1 MTKQSSKQD
10 IRLAYQSLKEKEEE
24 SRLKFINSLSKEQLI
39 LFEAWKQLVLES
51 SHFRLFINS
60 KYGK

>member
-1 MTKQSSKQD
+1 MTKQPSKQD

-24 SRLKFINSLSKEQLI
+24 SRLKFINSLSKEQLT
-39 LFEAWKQLVLES
+39 LFETWKQLAFES
-51 SHFRLFINS
+51 SHIRLFINS